1 MREFFDAYARAAD
14 SVDLAF
20 FESAYAETF
29 MFAGPAGVQAVK
41 RDDFLKVL
49 PRRKA
54 FFASIGLTGTQVS
67 RLEETTLDELHT
79 MVRVQ
84 WALRFEKAPRPPIV
98 DQSSATYVLRRNE
111 PSAQIVFQIDH
122 QDLARRA
129 QELGLIPAQA

>member
-67 RLEETTLDELHT
+67 RLDETMLDELHT
-79 MVRVQ
+79 MVRVE

-122 QDLARRA
+122 QDLTRRA

>member
-14 SVDLAF
+14 AVDLAF

-49 PRRKA
+49 PKRKA
-54 FFASIGLTGTQVS
+54 FFTSIGLTGTHLHG
-67 RLEETTLDELHT
+67 LEETTLDELHV

-84 WALRFEKAPRPPIV
+84 WVLRFEKAPNPPIV
-98 DQSSATYVLRRNE
+98 DHSAATYILRRHDA
-111 PSAQIVFQIDH
+111 SARIVFQIDH
-122 QDLARRA
+122 QDLTRRA
-129 QELGLIPAQA
+129 RELGLIPAQA

>member
-67 RLEETTLDELHT
+67 RLDETMLDELHT
-79 MVRVQ
+79 MVRVE

>member
-67 RLEETTLDELHT
+67 RLDETMLDELHT
-79 MVRVQ
+79 MVRVE
-84 WALRFEKAPRPPIV
+84 WALRFRRRPARQSWIRARPPTSCGGMNRRRR
-98 DQSSATYVLRRNE
+98 SSFRSIIR
-111 PSAQIVFQIDH
+111 I
-122 QDLARRA
+122 
-129 QELGLIPAQA
+129 

>member
-29 MFAGPAGVQAVK
+29 MFAGPGGVQAVK

-67 RLEETTLDELHT
+67 RLDETMLDELHT
-79 MVRVQ
+79 MVRVE

>member
-41 RDDFLKVL
+41 RSDFLKVL
-49 PRRKA
+49 PKRKA

-67 RLEETTLDELHT
+67 RIDETALDELHKI
-79 MVRVQ
+79 VRVQ
-84 WALRFEKAPRPPIV
+84 WALRFEKAPGPPIV
-98 DQSSATYVLRRNE
+98 DHSSATYVLRRDGAT
-111 PSAQIVFQIDH
+111 AQIVLQIDH
-122 QDLARRA
+122 QDLTRRA

>member
-67 RLEETTLDELHT
+67 RLDETMLDELHT

>member
-29 MFAGPAGVQAVK
+29 MFAGPAGVQALK

-49 PRRKA
+49 PKRKA
-54 FFASIGLTGTQVS
+54 FFAAIGLTGTQVS
-67 RLEETTLDELHT
+67 RIDETTLDERHL

-84 WALRFEKAPRPPIV
+84 WALRFEKASGPPIV
-98 DQSSATYVLRRNE
+98 DHSAATYVLRRNDA
-111 PSAQIVFQIDH
+111 SAQIVFQIDH
-122 QDLARRA
+122 QDLTRRA

>member
-67 RLEETTLDELHT
+67 RLDETTLDELHM

-84 WALRFEKAPRPPIV
+84 WGLRFEKAPRPPIV

-122 QDLARRA
+122 QDLTRRA
-129 QELGLIPAQA
+129 QELGLIAAP

>member
-14 SVDLAF
+14 SVDLTF

-67 RLEETTLDELHT
+67 RLDETMLDELHT
-79 MVRVQ
+79 MVRVE

-122 QDLARRA
+122 QDLTRRA